1 MLNVVKPLNEE
12 YKRRVNVLEIPQE
25 NMLMYFYSKTR
36 KLYNS
41 PFIHQKPATQKSK
54 PKNFHAFMTF
64 IVYTRLFLPEG
75 HG

>member
-54 PKNFHAFMTF
+54 PNAFMTF
-64 IVYTRLFLPEG
+64 KVYTRLFLPEG